1 MGSLKDPTLGGDLEK
16 PIYMWGLPKKG
27 RLGQFVDLRG
37 AWQERGG
44 GVFLRGLVPQCQCPL
59 CQCDLVPLHVKDQ
72 FICELFNNTLQTDIL
87 AKAGHLQTLE
97 QLIAHAEAFETAL
110 WNQLAL
116 NDTTA
121 PSSISCISDYHKQR
135 QNKPPRSS
143 RPCSGCGSHSHGTLG
158 SNDRFTKCPVW
169 GKNYLNCSISNHFA
183 KVCRKDKC
191 NPDSAN
197 ALIAHVFYDQ
207 QKDTYTSC
215 QNNNAEEILVQLK
228 PVQSSST

>member
-1 MGSLKDPTLGGDLEK
+1 MGSLKDLTLGGDLEK

-110 WNQLAL
+110 
-116 NDTTA
+116 
-121 PSSISCISDYHKQR
+121 
-135 QNKPPRSS
+135 
-143 RPCSGCGSHSHGTLG
+143 
-158 SNDRFTKCPVW
+158 
-169 GKNYLNCSISNHFA
+169 
-183 KVCRKDKC
+183 
-191 NPDSAN
+191 
-197 ALIAHVFYDQ
+197 
-207 QKDTYTSC
+207 
-215 QNNNAEEILVQLK
+215 
-228 PVQSSST
+228 